1 MASLSIEKIAKDWTP
16 THTDPFSG
24 RDAPPALIS
33 LFFIEKST
41 SIGLRCSS
49 LISSVCLRGCA
60 VVIILECCVEYLV
73 AGDET
78 DANDHGERSELDE
91 ALLAKVALRKKKGV

>member
-33 LFFIEKST
+33 IAL
-41 SIGLRCSS
+41 GCGAAPSS
-49 LISSVCLRGCA
+49 RLCVCGCA

-91 ALLAKVALRKKKGV
+91 ALLAKVALRKKRHVSK

>member
-49 LISSVCLRGCA
+49 LISSVCLRMCGSNYSR
-60 VVIILECCVEYLV
+60 V
-73 AGDET
+73 
-78 DANDHGERSELDE
+78 
-91 ALLAKVALRKKKGV
+91 LRGISSCR